1 MKRILIKFTTLTLIL
16 ALLVLLYPASVVN
29 AAALTNMKATLSTL
43 KIDTDADQEIMFRT
57 PTGLA
62 ADETIILTYDSD
74 FATTDVVVTDI
85 DLSWQASP
93 DGVCST
99 GDTEMALVAGAPS
112 GVSMGFVNTS
122 STVLTFTNG
131 SVAVAAGGEICI
143 QIGTNAAGPGVNMI
157 HNATTADSFD
167 LVISGTIGDN
177 DTGTIVITTVTDDT
191 VVTSATVAASLSFAI
206 TGDLGIG
213 FGTLSSSASRW
224 ANDAETGSASAVV
237 AHTLTAG
244 TNSTGGYTITVKG
257 ATVTSTGTPGD
268 TITAMG
274 TEQTLTPAQEEF
286 GLRIT
291 SAGGTCANSEDG
303 DYDNS
308 PADSYF
314 YGATVSTTDVIA
326 TCGDA
331 SATTTYSLY
340 YAANIAANTEAHT
353 DYTASL
359 IYVATGNF

>member
-1 MKRILIKFTTLTLIL
+1 MKRNLIKFVALTLIL
-16 ALLVLLYPASVVN
+16 TLLVLLYPTSSVN
-29 AAALTNMKATLSTL
+29 AAAMTYMKATLSTL

-112 GVSMGFVNTS
+112 GASMGFINTS

-131 SVAVAAGGEICI
+131 SVAVASGGEICI

-157 HNATTADSFD
+157 HNATTANSFD

-191 VVTSATVAASLSFAI
+191 VVTSATVAASLSFGI
-206 TGDLGIG
+206 TGDLAIG
-213 FGTLSSSASRW
+213 FGTLSASASRW
-224 ANDAETGSASAVV
+224 ANDAETGSGSAVI

-244 TNSTGGYTITVKG
+244 TNSTSGYTITVKG
-257 ATVTSTGTPGD
+257 ATLTSTGTPGD
-268 TITAMG
+268 DITAMG
-274 TEQTLTPAQEEF
+274 TEQTLTTAQEEF

-291 SAGGTCANSEDG
+291 SSGGNGAVDG
-303 DYDNS
+303 DYDDDPS
-308 PADSYF
+308 DSYF

-326 TCGDA
+326 TCGSA
-331 SATTTYSLY
+331 SGTTTYSLY
-340 YAANIAANTEAHT
+340 YAANIATNTEAHT

-359 IYVATGNF
+359 TYVATGNF